1 MNKKFMELVQTH
13 ERAWGKQT
21 YPGRP
26 DMFDIFQSPVVVFW
40 ESTKES
46 EQPYTITLHE
56 SLEAVEK
63 YFLRLLFSRA
73 IQTTDKRIAH
83 VFQNQKRMVISEI
96 NIKFKEDQNDN

>member
-1 MNKKFMELVQTH
+1 MNKKFMELVQAH
-13 ERAWGKQT
+13 ERAWGQQA

-26 DMFDIFQSPVVVFW
+26 DMFDVFNSPVVVFW
-40 ESTKES
+40 ESTKE
-46 EQPYTITLHE
+46 EPQPPTITLHV
-56 SLEAVEK
+56 SLEDVEK

-96 NIKFKEDQNDN
+96 DIKFREDDGNA